1 MSFGDAIQRRADL
14 LRKRGA
20 DVDGIFRRISK
31 GATQRAIAAAE
42 DKTPMSEDDLAGV
55 NTRSTHLKQHW
66 GDGSTYL
73 PVMRPHPGGGV
84 EYVTILGNNIDYAS
98 YVDQGHRLTK
108 HFVPGLMIDPATG
121 KLQRVEAEYTDELG
135 IKHIRGIVVGTKT
148 SYVPGHFMTEAGRDV
163 FEDSAIRELNKIAQ
177 EVFRDG

>member
-42 DKTPMSEDDLAGV
+42 DKTSPPPARILKHPSKATG
-55 NTRSTHLKQHW
+55 HLKQHW
-66 GDGSTYL
+66 AEGSTYQ
-73 PVMRPHPGGGV
+73 PVIRPHPGGGA
-84 EYVTILGNNIDYAS
+84 EYVTILGNNVDYAS
-98 YVDQGHRLTK
+98 YVDQGHK
-108 HFVPGLMIDPATG
+108 
-121 KLQRVEAEYTDELG
+121 
-135 IKHIRGIVVGTKT
+135 IVVKTKEGLKEVG
-148 SYVPGHFMTEAGRDV
+148 YCPGVFMTEAGRDV

>member
-55 NTRSTHLKQHW
+55 DTRSGHLKQHW

-73 PVMRPHPGGGV
+73 PVIRPHPGGGV
-84 EYVTILGNNIDYAS
+84 EYVTILGNDIDYAS
-98 YVDQGHRLTK
+98 YVDQGHRLKK
-108 HFVPGLMIDPATG
+108 HFVPGLMINPVTG
-121 KLQRVEAEYTDELG
+121 KLERVDAQFTDALG
-135 IKHIRGIVVGTKT
+135 IKHIRGIMVGTKT
-148 SYVPGHFMTEAGRDV
+148 SYIPGLYMSEAGRDV
-163 FEDSAIRELNKIAQ
+163 FETAALAELDKIA
-177 EVFRDG
+177 ERMFRDG